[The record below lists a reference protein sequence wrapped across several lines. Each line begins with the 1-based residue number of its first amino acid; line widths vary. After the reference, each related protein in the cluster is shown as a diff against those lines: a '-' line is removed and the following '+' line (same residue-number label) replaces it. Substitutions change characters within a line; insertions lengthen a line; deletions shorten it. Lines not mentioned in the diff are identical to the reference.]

1 MYDLRLNFRIILLE
15 MSSKYGVIQVLPT
28 YLPTTSNKD
37 ANEKRLT
44 KIDIYLSNV
53 EVWKI
58 FILEEN
64 IAGKVSWDPWNLL
77 EFGQSTV
84 FHQTIGWI

>member
-15 MSSKYGVIQVLPT
+15 MSPKYGVIQILST

-44 KIDIYLSNV
+44 KIGVYLSNV
-53 EVWKI
+53 EV
-58 FILEEN
+58 
-64 IAGKVSWDPWNLL
+64 
-77 EFGQSTV
+77 
-84 FHQTIGWI
+84 